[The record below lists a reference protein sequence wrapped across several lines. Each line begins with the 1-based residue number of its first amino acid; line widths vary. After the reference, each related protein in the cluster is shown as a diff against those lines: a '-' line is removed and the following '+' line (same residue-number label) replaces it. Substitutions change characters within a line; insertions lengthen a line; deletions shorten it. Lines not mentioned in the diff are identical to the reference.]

1 MHLGESG
8 KCPLPQF
15 FFGRLQSYK
24 STEHRSGD
32 QVMKGLRSTHD
43 GKAGNQFNAG
53 FSLIE
58 LLVVVAVILI
68 IAAIAIPNYMKSKMR
83 ANEAS
88 AVQSLRNI
96 ATAELV
102 YSTTY
107 GIDFSDN
114 MVKLSGSGIAPDQN
128 NAGLIDQVLASG
140 IKQGYVITYT
150 PLVLDA
156 QGHPSTYSVAAD
168 PQVPGTTGQRHFYT
182 DQSCVIRSNDSVPA
196 GPTDLALN

>member
-1 MHLGESG
+1 MIEKGTFEVGDEVMRRRESIIDH
-8 KCPLPQF
+8 KTSNRP
-15 FFGRLQSYK
+15 
-24 STEHRSGD
+24 
-32 QVMKGLRSTHD
+32 
-43 GKAGNQFNAG
+43 NAG

-107 GIDFSDN
+107 GVDFSN
-114 MVKLSGSGIAPDQN
+114 GLTPLSGNGINPDQN
-128 NAGLIDQVLASG
+128 NAGLIDEVLASG
-140 IKQGYVITYT
+140 MKGGYVFTYT
-150 PLVLDA
+150 PLTVDL
-156 QGHPSTYSVAAD
+156 QGNTATYSVTAD
-168 PQVPGTTGQRHFYT
+168 PQSPGTTGQRHFYT
-182 DQSCVIRSNDSVPA
+182 DQSCVIRVNDSVQA
-196 GPTDLALN
+196 SATDSAIQ